1 MDEVTQ
7 QNAAFVEEATAAGQ
21 CAAGASNPKEL
32 VSILRVGAAH
42 PAPGLCR
49 LGRCQVPIGAGL
61 GCGTGLTRSAPVSAI
76 P

>member
-42 PAPGLCR
+42 PASGFAAS
-49 LGRCQVPIGAGL
+49 GAA
-61 GCGTGLTRSAPVSAI
+61 RSQSAPVWAAA
-76 P
+76 PV